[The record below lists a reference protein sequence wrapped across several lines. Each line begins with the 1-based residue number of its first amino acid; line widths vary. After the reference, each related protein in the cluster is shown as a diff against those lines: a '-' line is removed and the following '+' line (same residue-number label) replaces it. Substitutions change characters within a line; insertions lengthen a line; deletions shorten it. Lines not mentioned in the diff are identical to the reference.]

1 MKMPIE
7 CISITHFGAITSALR
22 SLYRNFIIILCVYVR
37 VCVCVIFWRALFVE
51 VLAIHISVYH
61 IDHFNHKNT

>member
-22 SLYRNFIIILCVYVR
+22 SLYRNFIIIFVCIC
-37 VCVCVIFWRALFVE
+37 VCVCVILWRALFVE

>member
-1 MKMPIE
+1 MPIE

-22 SLYRNFIIILCVYVR
+22 SLYRNFIIILCVYES
-37 VCVCVIFWRALFVE
+37 VCVCVTFWRALFVE
-51 VLAIHISVYH
+51 VLAIHISVYY